1 MTIFVASK
9 LIDKNIS
16 IKNIDINY
24 SKKKKD
30 EGIIYQ
36 IMRKKSFALIIKEV
50 DTTAAVV
57 ASDQRT
63 IGLNIEIYCRK
74 NFKGIF

>member
-1 MTIFVASK
+1 
-9 LIDKNIS
+9 
-16 IKNIDINY
+16 
-24 SKKKKD
+24 
-30 EGIIYQ
+30 
-36 IMRKKSFALIIKEV
+36 MRKKSFALIIKEV